1 MFFLHRPRVFP
12 GCYGPSAMRRIAL
25 FGGSFNPPHAGHVL
39 VATWLMSVRRA
50 DEVWMVPTGVHP
62 FGKDLAPFADRVA
75 MVRAAVAPLG
85 PAVRVEEIEATL
97 PAPSY
102 TVDTVAALLTR
113 HPGTT
118 FLLVVGTDILGE
130 SAKWKDFD
138 RLKTMVELLPV
149 RRAGVPGSEPD
160 PDPAHPTPLFPEIS
174 SSDVRARIAR
184 GDSVEGLV
192 PAAVLDRIRAA
203 ALYRG

>member
-1 MFFLHRPRVFP
+1 
-12 GCYGPSAMRRIAL
+12 MRRVAL

-39 VATWLMSVRRA
+39 VVAWLLSSKAA
-50 DEVWMVPTGVHP
+50 DEVWMLPTGVHP
-62 FGKDLAPFADRVA
+62 FGKGLAPFDERAA
-75 MVRAAVAPLG
+75 MVRAAVAPFG
-85 PAVRVEEIEATL
+85 PAVRVEEIEKEL
-97 PAPSY
+97 PSPSF
-102 TVDTVAALLTR
+102 TIDTVVALRSR
-113 HPGTT
+113 HPDTL
-118 FLLVVGTDILGE
+118 FRLVVGTDILLE
-130 SAKWKDFD
+130 SPKWKEFD
-138 RLKTMVELLPV
+138 RLKTLVELLPV